1 MTATA
6 LRKGALGL
14 AAATL
19 LAALPLTSAEA
30 QWYPRRDRTGE
41 AVAGGVVGGLL
52 GGLAAGA
59 IINSTRPTYYPPVA
73 APAPIYVEPRPI
85 YVEPAPE
92 YVPSCHIVRRKVWL
106 DDYAYTYRRERI
118 CD

>member
-19 LAALPLTSAEA
+19 LSALPLTSAEA

-59 IINSTRPTYYPPVA
+59 IINSTRPAYYPPAPVYV
-73 APAPIYVEPRPI
+73 APAPV

-92 YVPSCHIVRRKVWL
+92 YVPSCHVVRRKVWL
-106 DDYAYTYRRERI
+106 DDYAYTYRRERV